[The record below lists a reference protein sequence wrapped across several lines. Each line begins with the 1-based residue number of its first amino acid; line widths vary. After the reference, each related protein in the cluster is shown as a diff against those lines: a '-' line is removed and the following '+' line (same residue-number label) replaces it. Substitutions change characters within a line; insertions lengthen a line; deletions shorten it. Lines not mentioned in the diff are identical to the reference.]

1 MSASTIRRPRGPQ
14 PSLRHLTFFEVLAD
28 LPPYSAEFRAVSA
41 TLLTLR
47 LADEWRRSGVD
58 ALSEQGR
65 ALAATR
71 RAIAMCGDDLELQ
84 HALTGVVD
92 AMCLLGAPDT
102 YALTVRLRAVAAV
115 WSQRQAP
122 QLAGAAL
129 V

>member
-1 MSASTIRRPRGPQ
+1 MSVSTIRRPRGPQ
-14 PSLRHLTFFEVLAD
+14 PALRHLAFFEVLAD
-28 LPPYSAEFRAVSA
+28 LPPYSAEWRAVSA

-47 LADEWRRSGVD
+47 LADEWRRSGIA
-58 ALSEQGR
+58 ALDETGR
-65 ALAATR
+65 ALGATR

-102 YALTVRLRAVAAV
+102 YALSVRLRAVAGV

-122 QLAGAAL
+122 QLAGASL